1 MNKTTVWLI
10 VATVLVVAGLV
21 IFALEMTA
29 VGWDFSKLGTVKF
42 VTVTH
47 EIDRGFRG
55 VSIDTDTADIVIV
68 PADDGVCRVVCYERE
83 KVTHAVMVEDDVL
96 TVRVADQSLWDHI
109 GISFHT
115 PKITVYLPEKEYES
129 LVIRESTGDVD
140 VARGFTFGK
149 FSADL
154 STGDVT
160 LRADVKEQARIKTTT
175 GDIFVENAAAQGFDL
190 CASTGDIT
198 VKSVSCA
205 GNMDLSATTGGVRV
219 ISSTCGGNVDV
230 GIGTGK
236 TELTDLSCGSIT
248 TVGTTGDIRMKN
260 VIAKGSVSIER
271 DTGDVTFDACDAA
284 EITVRT
290 TTGDVTGSLLSPKM
304 FAANASTGRVDVPP
318 SNGDG
323 KCEITTST
331 GDIKIE
337 VEIGTVP
344 D

>member
-10 VATVLVVAGLV
+10 IAALLLIVGLV
-21 IFALEMTA
+21 IFVLEMTA
-29 VGWDFSKLGTVKF
+29 LGWDFSKLGTVKF

-47 EIDRGFRG
+47 EIDREFRG

-115 PKITVYLPEKEYES
+115 PKITVYLPEKEYET

-149 FSADL
+149 FTAEL
-154 STGDVT
+154 TTGDVT

-175 GDIFVENAAAQGFDL
+175 GDILVENAAAQGFDL

-198 VKSVSCA
+198 VKRVTCA
-205 GNMDLSATTGGVRV
+205 GNMDLSATTGRV
-219 ISSTCGGNVDV
+219 SVTASECGGNVDV

-260 VIAKGSVSIER
+260 VIAKGNVSIER

-290 TTGDVTGSLLSPKM
+290 TTGDVTGSLLSPKN
-304 FAANASTGRVDVPP
+304 FEASATTGDVRVP
-318 SNGDG
+318 SSGEGGTCVIN
-323 KCEITTST
+323 TTT
-331 GDIKIE
+331 GDIHIKIK
-337 VEIGTVP
+337 
-344 D
+344 

>member
-10 VATVLVVAGLV
+10 IAALLLIVGLV

-29 VGWDFSKLGTVKF
+29 LGWDFSKLGTVKF

-115 PKITVYLPEKEYES
+115 PKITVYLPEKEYET

-149 FSADL
+149 LVAEL

-175 GDIFVENAAAQGFDL
+175 GDILVENAAAQGFDL
-190 CASTGDIT
+190 CATTGDIT

-205 GNMDLSATTGGVRV
+205 GNMDLSATTGRV
-219 ISSTCGGNVDV
+219 SVTASECGGNVDV

-260 VIAKGSVSIER
+260 VIAKESVSIER
-271 DTGDVTFDACDAA
+271 GTGDVTFDACDAA
-284 EITVRT
+284 EISVRT
-290 TTGDVTGSLLSPKM
+290 TTGDVTGSLLSPKI
-304 FAANASTGRVDVPP
+304 FEADATTGDVRVP
-318 SNGDG
+318 SSDEGGTCVIN
-323 KCEITTST
+323 TTT
-331 GDIKIE
+331 GDIHITIK
-337 VEIGTVP
+337 
-344 D
+344 